1 MTRVTLQTIA
11 DAVGVSRMTV
21 SNAFSRQAKLS
32 PELRDRILSV
42 AEDLGYVGPDPAAR
56 ALARGATGVVG
67 VLFSTMLRNVFAEEV
82 TTAFLGALADGL
94 VGSGL
99 SLALL
104 TTDDAGGWI
113 PARDVPMDATLVF
126 TGRYDAPA
134 MDWLRK
140 RGLPLVLVDQEPIDR
155 VATVN
160 VDDLGGARLASEHLL
175 ELGHRRIGI
184 VTVGM
189 AEPYGLQQTDT
200 AVDPLTPESYI
211 ARQRIRGWLG
221 ALGSAGVTPVVV
233 KHPKMPYRPE
243 TDGYAALT
251 MLLDADP
258 QITGVL
264 CFSDRFA
271 TGVLAA
277 ALDRGLAVPG
287 DLSIVGFDD
296 SPVASNSRPALTTV
310 RQDLAEKGHAAAEG
324 LIAAVHAK
332 AGPKTP
338 SSQEKPDA
346 ARHVVLPVE
355 LVVRD
360 STGPTAPRTP
370 RGSKGRAGKPSAAP
384 RRRAGPHQ
392 A

>member
-1 MTRVTLQTIA
+1 
-11 DAVGVSRMTV
+11 
-21 SNAFSRQAKLS
+21 
-32 PELRDRILSV
+32 
-42 AEDLGYVGPDPAAR
+42 
-56 ALARGATGVVG
+56 
-67 VLFSTMLRNVFAEEV
+67 
-82 TTAFLGALADGL
+82 
-94 VGSGL
+94 
-99 SLALL
+99 
-104 TTDDAGGWI
+104 
-113 PARDVPMDATLVF
+113 
-126 TGRYDAPA
+126 
-134 MDWLRK
+134 
-140 RGLPLVLVDQEPIDR
+140 
-155 VATVN
+155 
-160 VDDLGGARLASEHLL
+160 
-175 ELGHRRIGI
+175 
-184 VTVGM
+184 
-189 AEPYGLQQTDT
+189 
-200 AVDPLTPESYI
+200 
-211 ARQRIRGWLG
+211 
-221 ALGSAGVTPVVV
+221 
-233 KHPKMPYRPE
+233 
-243 TDGYAALT
+243 

>member
-1 MTRVTLQTIA
+1 
-11 DAVGVSRMTV
+11 
-21 SNAFSRQAKLS
+21 
-32 PELRDRILSV
+32 
-42 AEDLGYVGPDPAAR
+42 
-56 ALARGATGVVG
+56 
-67 VLFSTMLRNVFAEEV
+67 
-82 TTAFLGALADGL
+82 
-94 VGSGL
+94 
-99 SLALL
+99 
-104 TTDDAGGWI
+104 
-113 PARDVPMDATLVF
+113 
-126 TGRYDAPA
+126 
-134 MDWLRK
+134 
-140 RGLPLVLVDQEPIDR
+140 
-155 VATVN
+155 
-160 VDDLGGARLASEHLL
+160 
-175 ELGHRRIGI
+175 
-184 VTVGM
+184 M

-296 SPVASNSRPALTTV
+296 SPVASNSRPPLTTV

-332 AGPKTP
+332 AGHQDPVIAGNTRCGKTCG
-338 SSQEKPDA
+338 A
-346 ARHVVLPVE
+346 ARRTRRPGQH
-355 LVVRD
+355 R
-360 STGPTAPRTP
+360 SYGGPHAKRIERSGTEAFGCPAPPGWASPGVSLRGFPRTRP
-370 RGSKGRAGKPSAAP
+370 DPVQSMQSVLVQLHGQRTQVGMQLVDGHRSDDR
-384 RRRAGPHQ
+384 
-392 A
+392 